1 MTVLTRYLLWQTLL
15 GVVGAAIVVTA
26 VILLVD
32 FVETS
37 RDVATRVDASALE
50 VVFLSALKLPLLLQD
65 TLPFIVLFGVLWTFF
80 RLNRRSELIVMRAS
94 GVSAWRIMAPA
105 IVLAALIGAAGSAGL
120 NPLGATSNAMFES
133 RRAALFDDSAR
144 GPTRAARTWLREVQ
158 GDGFVLIA
166 TEQME
171 GDRLILPVFRYYAY
185 GGTDNRTP
193 LLDRLVEADHADL
206 AGGFWQ
212 LSGAIEYR
220 PEAASTAL
228 GDVSLPTTTGREALF
243 ERARSATGVSFWRLP
258 DVIVSA
264 REAGLSTRVYELRWF
279 NLLAQPLL
287 LAAAALMAV
296 AATLRLAR
304 LGGAA
309 GFALAGGLGG
319 FLLYF
324 LQRMLAGLGTAGTL
338 DPVSAAWS
346 APALFALAAVLYIAM
361 TEDG

>member
-15 GVVGAAIVVTA
+15 GIVGAAIVVTA

-37 RDVATRVDASALE
+37 RDVVTRVDVSALE
-50 VVFLSALKLPLLLQD
+50 IVLLSLLKLPLLLQD

-94 GVSAWRIMAPA
+94 GLSAWRIMAPA
-105 IVLAALIGAAGSAGL
+105 IVLAMVIGALGSAGL
-120 NPLGATSNAMFES
+120 NPLGATTTAMFES
-133 RRAALFDDSAR
+133 RRADLFDGGEGR
-144 GPTRAARTWLREVQ
+144 QTRSARTWLREVQ

-166 TEQME
+166 ADSMD
-171 GDRLILPVFRYYAY
+171 GDRLILPVFRFYAF

-193 LLDRLVEADHADL
+193 LLERLIEADHADL
-206 AGGFWQ
+206 SGGFWQ
-212 LSGAIEYR
+212 LAGATEYR
-220 PEAASTAL
+220 PEAANMDL

-258 DVIVSA
+258 EVIVSA

-279 NLLAQPLL
+279 SLLSQPLL

-338 DPVSAAWS
+338 DPLSAAWS

>member
-1 MTVLTRYLLWQTLL
+1 MSVLTRYLLWQTFL
-15 GVVGAAIVVTA
+15 GVAGAAMVVTA

-37 RDVATRVDASALE
+37 RDVATRVDASA
-50 VVFLSALKLPLLLQD
+50 VQIVTLSAMKLPLLLQD

-105 IVLAALIGAAGSAGL
+105 VTLALICGIAGSMAL
-120 NPLGATSNAMFES
+120 NPLGAASNAAFET
-133 RRAALFDDSAR
+133 RRAALFEDRPASNAR
-144 GPTRAARTWLREVQ
+144 AVRTWLREVRD
-158 GDGFVLIA
+158 DGFVLIA
-166 TEQME
+166 AEDID
-171 GDRLILPVFRYYAY
+171 GDRLISPVFRVYAY
-185 GGTDNRTP
+185 GGEQDRTP
-193 LLDRLVEADHADL
+193 LLDQMIRADRAEL
-206 AGGFWQ
+206 SGGFWL
-212 LSGAIEYR
+212 LSRAVEYR
-220 PEAASTAL
+220 PEQENTVL

-243 ERARSATGVSFWRLP
+243 ERARSAAGVSFWRLP
-258 DVIVSA
+258 EVIVSA
-264 REAGLSTRVYELRWF
+264 REAGLSTTVYELRWQA
-279 NLLAQPLL
+279 LLAQPLL
-287 LAAAALMAV
+287 LAAASLLAI

-319 FLLYF
+319 FVLYF
-324 LQRMLAGLGTAGTL
+324 LQRMLAGLGSAGTL

-346 APALFALAAVLYIAM
+346 APALFALAALLYIAM

>member
-15 GVVGAAIVVTA
+15 GIAGAAIVVTA

-37 RDVATRVDASALE
+37 RDVATRVEVSALQ
-50 VVFLSALKLPLLLQD
+50 VVMFSLLKLPLLLQD
-65 TLPFIVLFGVLWTFF
+65 TLPFIILFGVLWTFF

-105 IVLAALIGAAGSAGL
+105 VVLALLVGVAGSTGL
-120 NPLGATSNAMFES
+120 NPLGAASNAAFEA
-133 RRAALFDDSAR
+133 RRAALFEDRPASQVH
-144 GPTRAARTWLREVQ
+144 TARTWLREVRE
-158 GDGFVLIA
+158 DGFVLIA
-166 TEQME
+166 AEGME
-171 GDRLILPVFRYYAY
+171 GDRLIAPVFRMYAY
-185 GGTDNRTP
+185 GGPDQRTP
-193 LLDRLVEADHADL
+193 LLERLIQASSAEL
-206 AGGFWQ
+206 AGGFWR
-212 LSGAIEYR
+212 LSGAIEHR
-220 PEAASTAL
+220 PDEESAAL

-243 ERARSATGVSFWRLP
+243 ERARSAAGVSFWRLP
-258 DVIVSA
+258 EVIVSA
-264 REAGLSTRVYELRWF
+264 REAGLSTRVYELRWQA
-279 NLLAQPLL
+279 LLAQPLL
-287 LAAAALMAV
+287 LAAAGLLGV

-319 FLLYF
+319 FMLYF
-324 LQRMLAGLGTAGTL
+324 LQRMLAGLGSAGAL

-346 APALFALAAVLYIAM
+346 APALFALVAVLYIAM

>member
-1 MTVLTRYLLWQTLL
+1 MRVLTRYLLWQTLV
-15 GVVGAAIVVTA
+15 GIAAAAVVVAA

-37 RDVATRVDASALE
+37 RDVATRVDVSALQ
-50 VVFLSALKLPLLLQD
+50 VVLLSLMKLPLLLQD

-94 GVSAWRIMAPA
+94 GVSAWRIVSPA
-105 IVLAALIGAAGSAGL
+105 ILLAAAIGMAGSIGL
-120 NPLGATSNAMFES
+120 NPLGAATNAMFET
-133 RRAALFDDSAR
+133 RRAELFDGGTR
-144 GPTRAARTWLREVQ
+144 GQTHSTRTWLREVQ
-158 GDGFVLIA
+158 SDGFILVVA
-166 TEQME
+166 DDME
-171 GDRLILPVFRYYAY
+171 GDRLIQPVFRYYAY
-185 GGTDNRTP
+185 GGADSRAP
-193 LLDRLVEADHADL
+193 LLDRLIEADHADL
-206 AGGFWQ
+206 AGGFWL
-212 LSGAIEYR
+212 LSGAVEYR
-220 PEAASTAL
+220 PEEGNTDL
-228 GDVSLPTTTGREALF
+228 GNVSLPTTTGREALF
-243 ERARSATGVSFWRLP
+243 ERARSASGVSFWRLP
-258 DVIVSA
+258 GVIVSA

-279 NLLAQPLL
+279 SLLSQPLL

-324 LQRMLAGLGTAGTL
+324 LQRMLAGLGSAGTL
-338 DPVSAAWS
+338 DPLSAAWS